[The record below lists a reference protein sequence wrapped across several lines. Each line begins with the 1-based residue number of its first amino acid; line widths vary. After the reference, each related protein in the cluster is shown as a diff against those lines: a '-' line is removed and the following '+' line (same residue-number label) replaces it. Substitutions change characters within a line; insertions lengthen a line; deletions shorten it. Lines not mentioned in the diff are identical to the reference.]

1 MTDVGLTPP
10 RAEAREDRAH
20 VDPVLLGV
28 MANRL
33 KGIVREMSNTLL
45 RTARSSVLSLCRDFS
60 TAVCAADGQ
69 LLESA
74 EGLPIQVLTSG
85 ELCRSMTELHADIA
99 EGDAYLHNDPYMG
112 GTHHADH
119 SILIPVFWEG
129 EHIFTAWVNGH
140 LADCGNSLPSTYM
153 PTAKDVYEEGAI
165 SFPCVRAQRGY
176 RDIDDIVRMCRRR
189 IRAPEVW
196 YGDYLALCGAARV
209 GERALKEYI
218 SRYGIDAVKQF
229 IVEWLDYSERR
240 MIDAIRRLPGG
251 EWHGEATLDAFPG
264 MPPEGLQ
271 LGVTIGCEAEQGKIR
286 VDLRDNPDCG
296 PHGLNLSKTTSENS
310 ARIGIFNCL
319 DPTIP
324 HNAGSLRRIEILLR
338 ENCIV
343 GIPVH
348 PTSCS
353 MATSTLTERVVGM
366 ITRAVAEAIPDHGL
380 AEGATSFAPYWG
392 VISGQDR
399 PSGDFYITH
408 LFVGTAGGP
417 AAADVDGWISYNNA
431 IAAGA
436 VYRDSV
442 EVLEQNYPIVVH
454 ESRIWKDSEGA
465 GRFRG
470 APGNITS
477 YGPRFDPMTVQFSL
491 DGWKTPPRG
500 VRGGGDALGPGAY
513 VVRREG
519 TVDEHGDI
527 VGFVEIEPG
536 ERMGSRSAGGGG
548 YGNPLERDPSAVLE
562 DVREGFVS
570 RERAAAMYGVVIDL
584 DPTNP
589 DALRID
595 ERATRAARSPGAGSA
610 AATGGLPD
618 PQASSP
624 PRQSS
629 M

>member
-1 MTDVGLTPP
+1 MTDLGLRHDHAELEDERPP
-10 RAEAREDRAH
+10 IDS
-20 VDPVLLGV
+20 VLLGV

-85 ELCRSMTELHADIA
+85 ELCRSMTELHSDIA

-119 SILIPVFWEG
+119 SIVVPVFWEG

-165 SFPCVRAQRGY
+165 SFPCVRVQRDY

-209 GERALKEYI
+209 AERALKEYI
-218 SRYGIDAVKQF
+218 SRYGIDVVKQF
-229 IVEWLDYSERR
+229 LVEWLDYSERR
-240 MIDAIRRLPGG
+240 MVDGIKRLDGG
-251 EWHGEATLDAFPG
+251 EWHGEARVDAFPG
-264 MPPEGLQ
+264 MPPEGLDLQ
-271 LGVTIGCEAEQGKIR
+271 VTIGCDPKQGKIR

-296 PHGLNLSKTTSENS
+296 RHGLNLSRTTAENS

-343 GIPVH
+343 GIPIH

-366 ITRAVAEAIPDHGL
+366 ITRAVAEAIPDQGL
-380 AEGATSFAPYWG
+380 AEGATSFAPYWA
-392 VISGQDR
+392 VISGDDR
-399 PSGDFYITH
+399 RSGDFYITH

-454 ESRIWKDSEGA
+454 ESRIWEDSEGA

-491 DGWKTPPRG
+491 EGWKTPPRG
-500 VRGGGDALGPGAY
+500 VRGGGDARGPGAY
-513 VVRREG
+513 VVRPDGSVE
-519 TVDEHGDI
+519 EHNDI
-527 VGFVEIEPG
+527 VGFVEIDAS
-536 ERMGSRSAGGGG
+536 ERIGSRSAGGGG
-548 YGNPLERDPSAVLE
+548 YGNPLERDPSAVLQ
-562 DVREGFVS
+562 DIREGFVS
-570 RERAAAMYGVVIDL
+570 CERAASVYGVVIAG
-584 DPTNP
+584 DPSNP
-589 DALRID
+589 DALEID
-595 ERATRAARSPGAGSA
+595 ERATHAARAAGGLTNGSA
-610 AATGGLPD
+610 VAPAPPD
-618 PQASSP
+618 ASSRP
-624 PRQSS
+624 PTQS
-629 M
+629 